1 MRPSVTLTPWLQR
14 CVLLYCGILAIVFG
28 RALIRYGWRIIN
40 DIETDMPRTSG
51 MLTSPIIAAVIWAC
65 AVVIEAQ
72 ISIFDRAERSR
83 HHHFFIGMSYAAVLA
98 FTISRTAGVLTML
111 IVNPLTCRW
120 VLDYPT
126 KR

>member
-1 MRPSVTLTPWLQR
+1 MRLTPWLQR
-14 CVLLYCGILAIVFG
+14 CLLLYCGIFAVVFG
-28 RALIRYGWRIIN
+28 RALIRHGWRIIN
-40 DIETDMPRTSG
+40 DVEMDMPRTSG

-72 ISIFDRAERSR
+72 ISIFDRAERPK
-83 HHHFFIGMSYAAVLA
+83 HHYLLIGMSYAAVLA

-120 VLDYPT
+120 VLDYRT
-126 KR
+126 QR